1 MDTISLLIEREIL
14 KEKVDNAEAFL
25 EELIHYIFVV
35 CEKDDYIT
43 PEVICRKLYKYGF
56 IDKED
61 GEWVADTPQTEEQR
75 KVQEAERRMANIIAD
90 MNPQTDCETCR
101 HYKPTCELFSE
112 ICKYEPITQTKT

>member
-1 MDTISLLIEREIL
+1 MDTISLLIEKEIL
-14 KEKVDNAEAFL
+14 KEKIDNAEAFL

-35 CEKDDYIT
+35 CKKDDYIT

-61 GEWVADTPQTEEQR
+61 GEWVADTS
-75 KVQEAERRMANIIAD
+75 
-90 MNPQTDCETCR
+90 QTDCDTCK
-101 HYKPTCELFSE
+101 HYKLACELFSE